1 MEQSQVEIIPV
12 DGEGTFWDDRPIL
25 LAGLRETP
33 PRVPGYFGY
42 DAVGSCLFESI
53 TKLPGY
59 YLTRVEYGLLQR
71 HAEEI
76 ADLIKCRRI
85 AELGSGSAKK
95 TRVLLAACVKRRA
108 TTYLPVD
115 VSREM
120 LATSAHE
127 LTAELPGLRV
137 QGLWGRYEAG
147 LARLR
152 DNEPEPV
159 VVAVLGSNLGNTTP
173 EERDALLS
181 KIADTLRPGDG
192 FLVST
197 DLQKPAEVFEACYND
212 PLDRSAFARF
222 RLNHLTHLNRRFGAD
237 FALEYFYPRAHYD
250 SATTAVQA
258 HLHATEDQT
267 VALRKLGLEL
277 VLRRG
282 DSLNVGLAYKFHRPQ
297 FVADV
302 SARGFEL
309 SAQWIDAEWQY
320 GIFLFVRSAQSRR
333 PLPRCRK

>member
-1 MEQSQVEIIPV
+1 VEQNQSEIVPV
-12 DGEGTFWDDRPIL
+12 DGEETFWDARSDL
-25 LAGLRETP
+25 VAGLRETP
-33 PRVPGYFGY
+33 PRVPAYLGY
-42 DAVGSCLFESI
+42 DAVGSHLFESI
-53 TKLPGY
+53 TELPSY
-59 YLTRVEYGLLQR
+59 YLTRVEHELLRR

-76 ADLIKCRRI
+76 ADLIGCGRI

-95 TRVLLAACVKRRA
+95 TRVLLAACVTRRA
-108 TTYLPVD
+108 TTYLPID

-120 LATSAHE
+120 LAISARK

-152 DNEPEPV
+152 DDQPEPV
-159 VVAVLGSNLGNTTP
+159 VVAFLGSNLGNTTR

-181 KIADTLRPGDG
+181 TIADTLRPGGG
-192 FLVST
+192 FLVSV

-212 PLDRSAFARF
+212 PPDRSAFAQF
-222 RLNHLTHLNRRFGAD
+222 RLNHLTHLNRRFDAD
-237 FALEYFYPRAHYD
+237 FVPEHFSPRAHYD

-258 HLHATEDQT
+258 HLYAIEDQT
-267 VALRKLGLEL
+267 VALRELGLEL

-282 DSLNVGLAYKFHRPQ
+282 DSLNVGFSYKFHRPQ

-302 SARGFEL
+302 SARGFDL
-309 SAQWIDAEWQY
+309 RAQWIDAVWQY
-320 GIFLFVRSAQSRR
+320 GIFLFVRSD
-333 PLPRCRK
+333 